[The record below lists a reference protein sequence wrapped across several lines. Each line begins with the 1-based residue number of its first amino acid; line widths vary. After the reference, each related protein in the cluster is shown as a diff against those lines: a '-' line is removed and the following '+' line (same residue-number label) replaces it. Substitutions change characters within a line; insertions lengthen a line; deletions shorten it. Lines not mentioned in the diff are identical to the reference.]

1 MYTSVFLIPNGQFD
15 QFARTR
21 MNKQPPRSVEFGEF
35 ELVDVDIELAIID
48 SSRKSSIYA
57 DFAELAKFILGIRI
71 FILF

>member
-1 MYTSVFLIPNGQFD
+1 
-15 QFARTR
+15 
-21 MNKQPPRSVEFGEF
+21 MNRRPPRSVELSQF

-48 SSRKSSIYA
+48 SSHKSFIYA